1 MQNLP
6 TFRPYANGDA
16 KILDQYAEDIVF
28 LVGDGDLT
36 PDGEHCFYLL
46 QIEDELIGY
55 CEVQLRKTEHL
66 NRTDCSLILTKFA
79 LRNKYNNDD
88 YALLMYLEL
97 IHAGREAKANYL
109 YLYHEKLPVE
119 DKLHVYE
126 AATMGLYNEVDS
138 EDYLKSLRVIPL
150 STRLCLNPGFVY

>member
-16 KILDQYAEDIVF
+16 KILDQYAEDTVF

-36 PDGEHCFYLL
+36 PDGEHQFYLL

-66 NRTDCSLILTKFA
+66 HQIDCSYILTKLA
-79 LRNKYNNDD
+79 LTKKYNNDD
-88 YALLMYLEL
+88 YLLLMYLEL
-97 IHAGREAKANYL
+97 IHAGREQGINYL
-109 YLYHEKLPVE
+109 YLLHEKFPAE

-126 AATMGLYNEVDS
+126 AATMGLYNEAES
-138 EDYLKSLRVIPL
+138 EKFLKSLRVIPL
-150 STRLCLNPGFVY
+150 RTRLMLNPGFVF